1 MCGGRKAER
10 DLFPRT
16 NSTHISPKF
25 VPESTLFPSPASRMD
40 SHNLEVAILC
50 GGQSSR
56 MGQPKHNLFLSDKR
70 SIVSHV
76 IERARSA
83 RSGMPAVHIS
93 LRAEDQSFQTA
104 VDDGVQFLYDSDAH
118 PTGRVDLGPAAG
130 LLAAHHRHPTAHWL
144 VIACDYPLLRVSD
157 LRHLIESYES
167 PLTCFENAEGWPE
180 PLLAIWSPLAL
191 QALERNVQTGMTG
204 PIKTLKTLQTK
215 RLKALHEP
223 SLLNANT
230 PADWEAALR
239 TFSTEYLMD

>member
-1 MCGGRKAER
+1 
-10 DLFPRT
+10 
-16 NSTHISPKF
+16 
-25 VPESTLFPSPASRMD
+25 MD
-40 SHNLEVAILC
+40 SHNFQVAILC

-56 MGQPKHNLFLSDKR
+56 MGQPKHDLCLFDKR
-70 SIVSHV
+70 SIVSHT

-118 PTGRVDLGPAAG
+118 PGGQVDLGPASG

-157 LRHLIESYES
+157 LRYLIESYEP

-191 QALERNVQTGMTG
+191 QALERNVQAGMIG
-204 PIKTLKTLQTK
+204 PIKTLRTLQTK
-215 RLKALHEP
+215 RLKPLHDL

-239 TFSTEYLMD
+239 TFSTGHLMD